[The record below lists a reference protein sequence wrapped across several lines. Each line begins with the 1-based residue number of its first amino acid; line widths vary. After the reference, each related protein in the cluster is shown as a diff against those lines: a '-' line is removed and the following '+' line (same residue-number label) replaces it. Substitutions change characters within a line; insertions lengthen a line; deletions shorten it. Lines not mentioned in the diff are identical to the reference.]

1 MSRNL
6 TSTLLV
12 LAALAAA
19 PPMASA
25 QGFALGPRMSFV
37 RGDVPSGTPSTRFLG
52 GTVRVGSSK
61 HVAFELA
68 LDYRSETSEDGLSRL
83 RERPFQ
89 GSMLVFPVRSTVA
102 PYLLAG
108 YGIYQQ
114 TYDTLDPANGLA
126 LSSTVS
132 RKSGAHIG
140 FGAEVLIIR
149 HAAFYIDY
157 RLRFVRFG
165 SPEGD
170 EDPVDIP
177 GQSVI
182 PGLKNVQLSHQGSM
196 ITSGVAFYF

>member
-1 MSRNL
+1 M
-6 TSTLLV
+6 LL
-12 LAALAAA
+12 
-19 PPMASA
+19 
-25 QGFALGPRMSFV
+25 
-37 RGDVPSGTPSTRFLG
+37 
-52 GTVRVGSSK
+52 
-61 HVAFELA
+61 
-68 LDYRSETSEDGLSRL
+68 
-83 RERPFQ
+83 
-89 GSMLVFPVRSTVA
+89 FPVRSTIS

-126 LSSTVS
+126 VTSTVE
-132 RKSGAHIG
+132 RKTGAHIG
-140 FGAEVLIIR
+140 FGAEVLLVR

-165 SPEGD
+165 SPEAD

-177 GQSVI
+177 GQSII